1 MYRSRTKLLEVLSI
15 SSELI
20 SWMRAWELL
29 WRRSWR
35 LLNHGSR
42 KILTGLRL
50 LAETLL
56 SGRNLRRSIAPGK
69 YENVLDNAP
78 SGHYA
83 NYTHPPNLN

>member
-1 MYRSRTKLLEVLSI
+1 MYRKLEFLNV

-35 LLNHGSR
+35 LLNHTIR
-42 KILTGLRL
+42 KILTGFKL

-56 SGRNLRRSIAPGK
+56 TGRTLRRSVSPGK
-69 YENVLDNAP
+69 YENVMDNAP

-83 NYTHPPNLN
+83 HYTHPPNLN

>member
-1 MYRSRTKLLEVLSI
+1 MYRKLEFLNVSH
-15 SSELI
+15 ELI
-20 SWMRAWELL
+20 NWMRAWELL

-35 LLNHGSR
+35 LLSYSSKLLLGG
-42 KILTGLRL
+42 IYL
-50 LAETLL
+50 LAKTLL
-56 SGRNLRRSIAPGK
+56 NGRNLRRSVAPGR

>member
-1 MYRSRTKLLEVLSI
+1 MYRKLEFSNVSH
-15 SSELI
+15 ELM

-35 LLNHGSR
+35 LFNHASKKLLNGM
-42 KILTGLRL
+42 RL

-56 SGRNLRRSIAPGK
+56 SERSLRRSVSPGK

-78 SGHYA
+78 
-83 NYTHPPNLN
+83 